1 VNRVTSR
8 LVDQLRVRNEELR
21 AQQEAYAAEAV
32 FRYERS
38 RIAAD
43 LHDIVGHALSL
54 MVIQASAGQRAV
66 QVRGG
71 DGRPGEMNART
82 ALETVAEA
90 ARQAQAEIGLLAGML
105 SGDQAP
111 AGS

>member
-1 VNRVTSR
+1 
-8 LVDQLRVRNEELR
+8 
-21 AQQEAYAAEAV
+21 
-32 FRYERS
+32 
-38 RIAAD
+38 
-43 LHDIVGHALSL
+43 

-71 DGRPGEMNART
+71 DGGPGEMNART

>member
-32 FRYERS
+32 RYERS

-71 DGRPGEMNART
+71 DGGRGEMNART